1 MTRCGRTRKS
11 EADTWNANMVRSR
24 RVLRWFFDH
33 LYTNLAWAYDVV
45 AWLASGGL
53 WYEWTFVAE
62 QFVQDGPVLEVGV
75 GRGRLLRRL
84 DAGGHTAIGIE
95 LSPQMVA
102 AIEEYFAKAGR
113 RAPIVQGDGCRLP
126 FEDSTFQTLITT
138 FPAPYVAE
146 ERTQREFAR
155 VLRPGG
161 RWIWIDQ
168 PQLRS
173 CTLRLGLYVGTTLLT
188 QTQESVTSIAER
200 LPYIPEFRLTVKQV
214 PVGPSL
220 IHVFVFELAG

>member
-1 MTRCGRTRKS
+1 
-11 EADTWNANMVRSR
+11 MVLLHRI
-24 RVLRWFFDH
+24 LRWFFNH
-33 LYTNLAWAYDVV
+33 LYTNLAWAYDIV

-62 QFVQDGPVLEVGV
+62 EFVRDGPILEIGV

-84 DAGGHTAIGIE
+84 DTGEHTAVGIE
-95 LSPQMVA
+95 LSSQMVA
-102 AIEEYFAKAGR
+102 ATQEYFADVGR
-113 RAPIVQGDGCRLP
+113 RAPLVQGDGCRLP
-126 FEDSTFQTLITT
+126 FPDSTFHTLITT

-161 RWIWIDQ
+161 RWIWVDR
-168 PQLRS
+168 PQMRS
-173 CTLRLGLYVGTTLLT
+173 FTLRLGLYVGTTLLT
-188 QTQESVTSIAER
+188 SGEESATSVADRI
-200 LPYIPEFRLTVKQV
+200 PYIPEFHLTVKRV

-220 IHVFVFELAG
+220 IHVFVFETTGHVLIPR

>member
-1 MTRCGRTRKS
+1 
-11 EADTWNANMVRSR
+11 MVLR
-24 RVLRWFFDH
+24 RRILRWFFGH

-53 WYEWTFVAE
+53 WYKWTFVAE

-84 DAGGHTAIGIE
+84 DAGEHTAIGIE

-102 AIEEYFAKAGR
+102 AIQEHFADAGQ
-113 RAPIVQGDGCRLP
+113 RAPLARGDACRLP
-126 FEDSTFQTLITT
+126 FADSTFQTLITT
-138 FPAPYVAE
+138 FPAPYVAK

-161 RWIWIDQ
+161 RWIWVDQ

-173 CTLRLGLYVGTTLLT
+173 LTLRLGLYVGTTLLT
-188 QTQESVTSIAER
+188 QTKESTASVAER
-200 LPYIPEFRLTVKQV
+200 LRYIPEFRLTVERVQ
-214 PVGPSL
+214 VGPSF
-220 IHVFVFELAG
+220 IHVFVFETAG